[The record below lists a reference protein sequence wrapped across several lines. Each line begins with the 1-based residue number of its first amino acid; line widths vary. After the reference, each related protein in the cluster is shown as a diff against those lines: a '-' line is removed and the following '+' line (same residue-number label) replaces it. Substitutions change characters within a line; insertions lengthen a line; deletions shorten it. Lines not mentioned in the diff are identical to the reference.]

1 MPLTL
6 SLTGQGANGPLQEI
20 RSLDRGTLSLG
31 RGPQNDWVL
40 HDPAAQLS
48 KLHCTIACMG
58 GRYIL
63 TDLSTNGVFLNGA
76 MERMPRDSQVVLA
89 DGDEFRLGDYVVRV
103 SEAGPAAVAFA
114 APPAGLPAADPLA
127 LDPFGDPSEMPAAG
141 GFSHPMRIETPLPRG
156 LDPFDT
162 ADEQRPVAPEFDR
175 FQGQA
180 ADPSWS
186 GASQRD
192 NVDAANQFYAPPR
205 VVVQPMLSDADL
217 DDLLGDLPPGPGAAP
232 PSQPP
237 VTALGMSPPSLP
249 ADIDFD
255 DLLGDLAPGASA
267 PVPIAPPLPAV
278 GPVASLPQPA
288 APAAPVPAPPEVEAN
303 PFDEPGRPGR
313 ALPVAAPVVPAAPPI
328 ADAPETAARL
338 LAAFLEGAGNP
349 KVDVSAQDAEAY
361 FRLVGELMKT
371 MVESLRDVLM
381 SRAEVKRGF
390 GIEQTMLQARNN
402 NALKF
407 SVTPED
413 AVAAILQP
421 SRPGYLPPLK
431 ATDEAFRD
439 LRSHQMAVMAGVQA
453 ALVALLRRFDPAAI
467 EARITGAGL
476 LGSLLPGSRKSRTW
490 EMFCATYEDIAREAE
505 EDFQAVFG
513 REFAKAYQEQERKL

>member
-1 MPLTL
+1 M
-6 SLTGQGANGPLQEI
+6 GAA
-20 RSLDRGTLSLG
+20 RSR
-31 RGPQNDWVL
+31 R
-40 HDPAAQLS
+40 AAL

-288 APAAPVPAPPEVEAN
+288 APAALSRRRQRWRRTPSTSPA
-303 PFDEPGRPGR
+303 G
-313 ALPVAAPVVPAAPPI
+313 PVAPCRSRRRWSPPRRPSPTRRRRRRGCSPPSSKAPATP
-328 ADAPETAARL
+328 R
-338 LAAFLEGAGNP
+338 
-349 KVDVSAQDAEAY
+349 S
-361 FRLVGELMKT
+361 
-371 MVESLRDVLM
+371 M
-381 SRAEVKRGF
+381 SRHRMPKPISGWSA
-390 GIEQTMLQARNN
+390 
-402 NALKF
+402 
-407 SVTPED
+407 S
-413 AVAAILQP
+413 
-421 SRPGYLPPLK
+421 
-431 ATDEAFRD
+431 
-439 LRSHQMAVMAGVQA
+439 
-453 ALVALLRRFDPAAI
+453 
-467 EARITGAGL
+467 
-476 LGSLLPGSRKSRTW
+476 
-490 EMFCATYEDIAREAE
+490 
-505 EDFQAVFG
+505 
-513 REFAKAYQEQERKL
+513 